1 MGLLRVLLGV
11 LVLGALL
18 TSGYALAASATV
30 SLTAEG
36 PRPEMVTVDWGDT
49 VVFSNVDTVERT
61 VTSERA
67 QMNSGAIPPGGT
79 FEFQFT
85 GRTGSYRFTQLG
97 TRPTSFGFVVLTAK
111 GKVTLTTGRQLV
123 PYGSTISLAGRS
135 SYPGTPVQVQFRPA
149 GATGDWAPVLDVTA
163 GGNGT
168 YSGRTRPTAGGRLR
182 ALVAAGQVSSD
193 LVDITILP
201 RLQIRV
207 SRNRVKES
215 RRIVVTGRVTPASAA
230 DSVDLEER
238 SQGQSRWQRKATK
251 AVSKR
256 GTVTFVVKVSS
267 GRNLLRLVLARGAL
281 NAGFAPVTS
290 RPALVVGT

>member
-1 MGLLRVLLGV
+1 MGV
-11 LVLGALL
+11 LRTVFGVLACALL
-18 TSGYALAASATV
+18 LTGGYALAATASV
-30 SLTAEG
+30 SLTAKG
-36 PRPEMVTVDWGDT
+36 PEPATVSIEWGDT
-49 VVFSNVDTVERT
+49 VAFSNVDTVERT

-79 FEFQFT
+79 YEFQFT
-85 GRTGSYRFTQLG
+85 GRRGPNRFTQFG
-97 TRPTSFGFVVLTAK
+97 TRPNSFGFVVLTVT
-111 GKVTLTTGRQLV
+111 GKVTLQTSRQIV
-123 PYGSTISLAGRS
+123 PYGSTITLAGRS

-149 GATGDWAPVLDVTA
+149 GATGDWAPVFDVTA
-163 GGNGT
+163 GANGT

-182 ALVAAGQVSSD
+182 ALVAAGQVSSE
-193 LVDITILP
+193 LVDTRILP
-201 RLQIRV
+201 GLQIRV

-215 RRIVVTGRVTPASAA
+215 RRIVVTGRVIPASAA
-230 DSVDLEER
+230 NSVDLEER